1 MKKTLKRTLAVL
13 MIIMTIMSSVSVL
26 AVNAAETT
34 LPTKGKIGKNV
45 SYTFNKKTG
54 EVKISGTG
62 ATYNYDAFSA
72 SKHYNPSPF
81 NRKSEI
87 VSVVIDKGIT
97 SIGDCLFMLCKNLNN
112 VKLPYG
118 IKTIG
123 KNAFRSCSKIKL
135 IDIPESVSTVKGGA
149 FYLCSLLEDIKIP
162 DSVYSI
168 GEKAFAET
176 DWYSRQQ
183 KNTLVYAGKVA
194 YKFKGSVPKNTEI
207 VIKDGTLGVAANAF
221 SNDSN
226 NNIVDIKIPDSVKTI
241 GYHAFMGC
249 ASLKS
254 IVLPSSLKSIDRPF
268 ANCTKLN
275 KIYYKGTKAQ
285 WIKIAGYE
293 SVTAVNHAQIV
304 YCAVS
309 KITYT
314 ATKSTVK
321 LDWNKVNGAAG
332 YRVYQYNPS
341 TGKYEVVVKATSA
354 TSATIKN
361 LKANKTYL
369 FAVCTYF
376 KEGKN
381 YIWADN
387 KYIKISTKA
396 PATPTVKLATTAKG
410 RATIAWTNV
419 KGETGYQVYYST
431 KKDSGYKKIA
441 NFAADTTKTYK
452 KGLTSGK
459 TYYFRVR
466 AYTKV
471 TGGYV
476 YGSYSS
482 AKAIKI
488 K

>member
-26 AVNAAETT
+26 AVNAT
-34 LPTKGKIGKNV
+34 LKSKGRIGENVTYTYNSKSGALIISGKGK
-45 SYTFNKKTG
+45 
-54 EVKISGTG
+54 
-62 ATYNYDAFSA
+62 TYDYDT
-72 SKHYNPSPF
+72 SKSDSSPF
-81 NRKSEI
+81 YNNDNIK
-87 VSVVIDKGIT
+87 SVVIKDGVTYIGET
-97 SIGDCLFMLCKNLNN
+97 LLRGCDSLTDVSIPKSVKVIAGSAFYSCNSLKSIKIPYGVTTIGKSAFYNCKNLA
-112 VKLPYG
+112 
-118 IKTIG
+118 TI
-123 KNAFRSCSKIKL
+123 S
-135 IDIPESVSTVKGGA
+135 IPNSVHNIGSGA
-149 FYLCSLLEDIKIP
+149 FLSTEWY
-162 DSVYSI
+162 
-168 GEKAFAET
+168 EKQT
-176 DWYSRQQ
+176 TG
-183 KNTLVYAGKVA
+183 TLVYAGKVA
-194 YKFKGSVPKNTEI
+194 YKFKGSVPKNTKI
-207 VIKDGTLGVAANAF
+207 VIKDGTLGIAASAF
-221 SNDSN
+221 NNDSN

-241 GYHAFMGC
+241 GHHAFMGC

-254 IVLPSSLKSIDRPF
+254 IILPSSLKSVERPF
-268 ANCTKLN
+268 VNCTNLN

-293 SVTAVNHAQIV
+293 SVNAVNHAQIV

-321 LDWNKVNGAAG
+321 LDWNKVSGAAG

-369 FAVCTYF
+369 FAVYTYF
-376 KEGKN
+376 KEGKS